1 MSNQSGSSTPSD
13 DRVIQTQDSARPYSG
28 RARGANPG
36 QFPNRGPAASDAIF
50 AAEAQCA
57 LLAEQLRT
65 TQHALADTT
74 SRLHAVEQ
82 AAAANARPPQFPPGW
97 IDSMRERDL
106 LTQQLTD
113 SRTAQAAAHAN
124 ERADMRAHINTLAAH
139 INTIA
144 TAQTADHAQLE
155 SARAQHVIDRFTMR
169 DFDENRGRLQA
180 ATESAQVANQRA
192 EACAL
197 EVTALATRLQTAE
210 LREANALLSVTDL
223 RALTQELQNRLAA
236 TQAAQTPAGQGYP
249 PPPFAVPAPAFR
261 DLTPQPFSRDGSP
274 GGVRVGSPYG
284 SRPRGRSAHGSLR
297 TSHSSSRAS
306 SVSAYHLGSAEEPCI
321 SGDEGAGLPEESDPS
336 DPSPQGEGGGFSPTP
351 FTPSPPN
358 KRPFPG
364 PGPAPK

>member
-124 ERADMRAHINTLAAH
+124 ERADMCAHAVEQAAAANARPPQFPPGWIDSMRERDLLTQQLTDSRTAQAAAH
-139 INTIA
+139 ANERADMRASHGLRRASSARPRPGALRAAAAPLQARSPPFAPRARPPTSPGSGTVA
-144 TAQTADHAQLE
+144 AVLPPSESSARPLRARSSLLAQTAGA
-155 SARAQHVIDRFTMR
+155 ARII
-169 DFDENRGRLQA
+169 
-180 ATESAQVANQRA
+180 
-192 EACAL
+192 
-197 EVTALATRLQTAE
+197 TAF
-210 LREANALLSVTDL
+210 
-223 RALTQELQNRLAA
+223 
-236 TQAAQTPAGQGYP
+236 AAQPTPDRP
-249 PPPFAVPAPAFR
+249 WSCIR
-261 DLTPQPFSRDGSP
+261 LTL
-274 GGVRVGSPYG
+274 
-284 SRPRGRSAHGSLR
+284 PRGTGLGLR
-297 TSHSSSRAS
+297 RAS
-306 SVSAYHLGSAEEPCI
+306 SARPRP
-321 SGDEGAGLPEESDPS
+321 GALNAAA
-336 DPSPQGEGGGFSPTP
+336 SP
-351 FTPSPPN
+351 
-358 KRPFPG
+358 
-364 PGPAPK
+364 